1 MLLNFI
7 LLKELIR
14 FQAFFSSFKYINL
27 LFIKNS
33 NYFSKKFNYIKY
45 LNFFNLIAIFYF
57 I

>member
-14 FQAFFSSFKYINL
+14 FQAFFSSFKYIMNKK
-27 LFIKNS
+27 IKK
-33 NYFSKKFNYIKY
+33 YKF
-45 LNFFNLIAIFYF
+45 IFY